1 MQLIESILGTKNN
14 VRVLRYLAR
23 HRDWEFNITE
33 LSNELGMNK
42 GILSR
47 LIKILERE
55 NIIKTNRKG
64 KIILFKINNENL
76 IIKNLI
82 IPFFINEENFFDSY
96 IKPRIMKIK
105 STDAISIILYGSYA
119 KNSFKLTS
127 DIDLMIIIKNKKEKI
142 IKKSEEIKERFLK
155 EDILLRTDILTLNEF
170 KRLYK
175 HGEPLII
182 SIVKNHKIITGK
194 KINEL
199 IE

>member
-14 VRVLRYLAR
+14 VKVLRYLAR

-96 IKPRIMKIK
+96 IKPQIMKIK

-127 DIDLMIIIKNKKEKI
+127 DIDLMIIIKKRKEKI
-142 IKKSEEIKERFLK
+142 IKKSEEIKEKDWDLSISKYREVEYEEVEYEKPSVIKKKIMQLE
-155 EDILLRTDILTLNEF
+155 EDILKGLKNLR
-170 KRLYK
+170 
-175 HGEPLII
+175 
-182 SIVKNHKIITGK
+182 V
-194 KINEL
+194 
-199 IE
+199 